1 MDKRKR
7 RETPHRTFATLFLGS
22 MMMLAGAGMIIFH
35 LFPVT
40 GSQGIIQFQDG
51 PAGYISRG
59 ALVFGGALILI
70 YRRKGSYFA
79 VGMYAIV
86 LGLSRV
92 IRSLPGVFGK
102 SDLVFYFSVVMI
114 IVGANLAIGGFN
126 HLTIRTRNP
135 TMMRV
140 SAIIMLSAYL
150 VGMVYLYVN
159 DMEIEPIL
167 TASADMLWYLPLY
180 VALLFILSNRE
191 ITDNIPLGRIRRYSI
206 GLGNTLYI
214 GNSVIVSPEDAAAIK
229 DGISGTPEWQE
240 RSLGS
245 NTVSERRVVFHTEI
259 GDRDVVLN
267 RIPGKEGLMMSVI
280 DDPTDSFIFGKRYRI
295 MGFTESSGT
304 LELRDS
310 SGICA
315 VLRIGG
321 GD

>member
-7 RETPHRTFATLFLGS
+7 REAPHRTYATLFLGS
-22 MMMLAGAGMIIFH
+22 MMMFAGAGMIIFH

-40 GSQGIIQFQDG
+40 GSQSIIHLQDG

-70 YRRKGSYFA
+70 YHRKGSYFA

-92 IRSLPGVFGK
+92 IRSVPGIFEE
-102 SDLVFYFSVVMI
+102 SNLTFYFSLAMI
-114 IVGANLAIGGFN
+114 IIGANLAIGGFN

-140 SAIIMLSAYL
+140 SAIMMLSAYL
-150 VGMVYLYVN
+150 IGMVYLYVN

-167 TASADMLWYLPLY
+167 SASADMLWYLPLY

-206 GLGNTLYI
+206 GLGNTLYL
-214 GNSVIVSPEDAAAIK
+214 GNTVIVSPEDAAAIK

-245 NTVSERRVVFHTEI
+245 TTVCERRVVFHTEI
-259 GDRDVVLN
+259 GDREVVLN
-267 RIPGKEGLMMSVI
+267 RMPGKEGLMMSVI
-280 DDPTDSFIFGKRYRI
+280 DDPTDSFIFGKRYRVLS
-295 MGFTESSGT
+295 FAESSGT

-321 GD
+321 VD